1 MNFIETL
8 VLKNKQNFIEGVF
21 VVDRNWFFE
30 MKFFLVPRGK
40 FFDLL
45 EEITLRGK
53 KNESQKNFSKKNK
66 LLSRLDFLLL
76 FDQCKK

>member
-1 MNFIETL
+1 MIKLPQLTFGGA
-8 VLKNKQNFIEGVF
+8 V

-30 MKFFLVPRGK
+30 MNFFLVPRGK

-53 KNESQKNFSKKNK
+53 KNESQKNFLQKNK
-66 LLSRLDFLLL
+66 LLSRLDFLRASS
-76 FDQCKK
+76 